1 MWRIWPAVWQ
11 AGGDIITEDG
21 KVGFGG
27 QPGEQAFGVPDRLAQ
42 DGSVYVDTKPDSDQ
56 TYQLFNNGKI
66 GMVVTGPWQL
76 PDFIEAKIDFG
87 VAPLPTFGGEPLT
100 ISGPDTWTLFD
111 NGDKRSKA
119 AIEFIQWLNSPEQDA
134 KWVTKAGSLPLRKG
148 TAEQAVWKEYQDED
162 PRAVGLPRRAR
173 RRAHEADEPRLP
185 ADLRG
190 DGAVAR
196 RGAARSAPPRR
207 TRWRRRS
214 RRARESSPAGAER
227 RVAVAVERAPSRTQR
242 VLGETPTAWLWVL
255 PAVVI
260 ILGLS
265 LLPMGWALLLSF
277 QHNDLVTPSTWVG
290 LDNYQRLLD
299 DATFRG
305 AVQHT
310 LIYTAAFVPLS
321 VAGGLGIALMLNRRI
336 RFVGFYRTLVF
347 VPYIMSATA
356 QGVLFSFVFDSQF
369 GVANAVLDKVGI
381 APQGFLQDPGQA
393 LWVIVLIGL
402 WSGIG
407 FSIVVYLA
415 ALQDIPRELVEAASI
430 DGARRWGVFR
440 HVTLPGLT
448 PVTVF
453 LLVWQAFQ
461 ALQLFDLVYVTTR
474 GGPLQSTTVV
484 VLYVWQQA
492 FQFFNAGYGAAAA
505 YVLAFGLLV
514 VALAWGV
521 YQRRREARFG

>member
-1 MWRIWPAVWQ
+1 
-11 AGGDIITEDG
+11 
-21 KVGFGG
+21 
-27 QPGEQAFGVPDRLAQ
+27 
-42 DGSVYVDTKPDSDQ
+42 
-56 TYQLFNNGKI
+56 
-66 GMVVTGPWQL
+66 
-76 PDFIEAKIDFG
+76 
-87 VAPLPTFGGEPLT
+87 
-100 ISGPDTWTLFD
+100 
-111 NGDKRSKA
+111 
-119 AIEFIQWLNSPEQDA
+119 
-134 KWVTKAGSLPLRKG
+134 
-148 TAEQAVWKEYQDED
+148 
-162 PRAVGLPRRAR
+162 
-173 RRAHEADEPRLP
+173 
-185 ADLRG
+185 
-190 DGAVAR
+190 
-196 RGAARSAPPRR
+196 
-207 TRWRRRS
+207 
-214 RRARESSPAGAER
+214 
-227 RVAVAVERAPSRTQR
+227 VAVAVERAPSRTQR
-242 VLGETPTAWLWVL
+242 VFGETPTAWLWVT

-265 LLPMGWALLLSF
+265 LLPMAWALLLSF

-290 LDNYQRLLD
+290 LDNYSRLLD
-299 DATFRG
+299 DETFRG
-305 AVQHT
+305 AVGHT
-310 LIYTAAFVPLS
+310 LLYTAVFVPLS
-321 VAGGLGIALMLNRRI
+321 VIGGLGIALVLNRRV
-336 RFVGFYRTLVF
+336 RFVGLYRTLVF

-369 GVANAVLDKVGI
+369 GVANSLLDRVGI

-393 LWVIVLIGL
+393 LWVIILIGL

-407 FSIVVYLA
+407 FSVVVYLA

-440 HVTLPGLT
+440 HVVLPGLS

-514 VALAWGV
+514 VALLWGA
-521 YQRRREARFG
+521 YRRRREARFG